1 MVPLDQSPVKPAG
14 KVMAVTFK
22 AALPVLEMVKSLT
35 AISPT
40 FVSAKDSISGREITL
55 PAVVA
60 AVPLPVTVSVF
71 LPLPALD
78 STVIV
83 PV

>member
-1 MVPLDQSPVKPAG
+1 MVPFDQSAVKPGG

-55 PAVVA
+55 P
-60 AVPLPVTVSVF
+60 VPLPLTESVF
-71 LPLPALD
+71 LPLPASD

-83 PV
+83 PA